1 MGFSFGAPAL
11 AASLSNTAS
20 GHSRMLEIDQLTK
33 RFGAPGEPP
42 LFAGVSLRLAP
53 GECVAIMGESGV
65 GKSTLLNCI
74 AGLESVDGGRIR
86 LDGIDLTAL
95 DEDAFARLRRRR
107 YGFVFQAFHVLP
119 HLTLAQNV
127 ALPLWLLDVPDEAAQ
142 ARARAML
149 GRVGLEARGDDWPRH
164 LSGGELQRVAIARAL
179 VHEPALV
186 LADEPTGNLDAARAA
201 GVLGLLL
208 ECIRGAGAIGIIV
221 THSHA
226 AAARADRV
234 LRLTASGLQPE
245 AAP

>member
-1 MGFSFGAPAL
+1 
-11 AASLSNTAS
+11 
-20 GHSRMLEIDQLTK
+20 MLEIDQLTK
-33 RFGAPGEPP
+33 RFGAPGEPV
-42 LFAGVSLRLAP
+42 LFSGISLRLAA

-74 AGLESVDGGRIR
+74 AGLESVDGGRIS

-127 ALPLWLLDVPDEAAQ
+127 ALPLWLLDVPDDAAR

-186 LADEPTGNLDAARAA
+186 LADEPTGNLDPERAA

-234 LRLTASGLQPE
+234 LRLTPGGLQPE
-245 AAP
+245 ATPS